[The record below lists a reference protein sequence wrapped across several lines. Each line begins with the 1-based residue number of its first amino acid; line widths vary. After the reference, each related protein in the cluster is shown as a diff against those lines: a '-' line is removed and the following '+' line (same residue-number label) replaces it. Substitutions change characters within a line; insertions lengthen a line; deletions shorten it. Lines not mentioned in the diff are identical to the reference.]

1 MPHPEPPR
9 PFSRFMPPFEAEPWP
24 LRLKL
29 AVGALG
35 VGAVAFAVALPPVA
49 IGLTALYALA
59 DLSLR
64 RHFKRMRADRSGESI
79 CTFARS
85 FDRRTVDP
93 WIVRAV
99 WDDLQTYVST
109 GGCDFPVRASDVIDL
124 DLRVDVGDIDDIAD
138 RAAQRAGRSMADTAS
153 NPLYGSVRT
162 AGDLVRFLNAQ
173 PVVGAA

>member
-1 MPHPEPPR
+1 
-9 PFSRFMPPFEAEPWP
+9 MPPLEAEPWP
-24 LRLKL
+24 LRSKL

-35 VGAVAFAVALPPVA
+35 VGAVAFAVALPPVP

-64 RHFKRMRADRSGESI
+64 RRFKRMRADRSGESI
-79 CTFARS
+79 CTFARA

-99 WDDLQTYVST
+99 WDDLQTYAST
-109 GGCDFPVRASDVIDL
+109 GGRDFPIRASDVIDL
-124 DLRVDVGDIDDIAD
+124 DLYVDVGDIDDIAD
-138 RAAQRAGRSMADTAS
+138 RAAQRAGRSMVDAAS

-173 PVVGAA
+173 PVAGAA